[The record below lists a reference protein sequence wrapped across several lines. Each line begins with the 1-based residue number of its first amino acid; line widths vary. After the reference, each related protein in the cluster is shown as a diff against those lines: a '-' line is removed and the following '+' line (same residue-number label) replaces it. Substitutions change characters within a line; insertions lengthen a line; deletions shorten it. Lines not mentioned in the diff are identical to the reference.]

1 MAESLYVFPSP
12 PGPDAA
18 EWAGSPIGE
27 TNTITRTKGRTA
39 VHNKAVDETPG
50 LLEKLLGSA
59 REKMDSDP
67 SKVSTHD
74 VMIHGIRVH
83 ATMNSA
89 HLFDFWVDNWYSLEE
104 WTRLTGQKV
113 PDEPQVFVYAFH
125 GVEKEQEAAYYSRA
139 KSTIVFF
146 NTSYYG
152 QLKSWVL
159 GAVGRILAHEFGFHS
174 IHGACVEKEGKGIL
188 YIAPTGTGKS
198 TSSYGLMTFP
208 KTRFHSDDWVYVR
221 YTYATRDGRRVFLTH
236 AKGTNGSSARG
247 YRVYAWVEGHSRDQ
261 EAELSGMGLDNRPVQ
276 LHMKDL
282 NLGQPVRAYAYTSE
296 KVYYLR
302 TNLAENF
309 PLCSFQILASK
320 GENIPDVTSKALD
333 AFKPTIADMVK
344 DILSFDGASDGAA
357 AGGPDLR
364 SLPRAE
370 LESICGRMIVFDNA
384 RSMLD
389 IARVLPTERVFTN
402 PMEPVALAA
411 VMLLKRDRDD
421 SKILDNLTLDQFM
434 ERLLIGETPDKKR
447 ETAYNAYRAVID
459 EVERAHIESLATQAG
474 KGSETLYSLYRKSSN
489 VPDSLEEEFE
499 LFRVMH
505 QAVRCY
511 DLNTVLQNDPTV
523 KNKRQAVERTIQ
535 LIAHTLDREPHEVHL
550 TLDDYAKFLA

>member
-1 MAESLYVFPSP
+1 
-12 PGPDAA
+12 
-18 EWAGSPIGE
+18 
-27 TNTITRTKGRTA
+27 
-39 VHNKAVDETPG
+39 
-50 LLEKLLGSA
+50 
-59 REKMDSDP
+59 
-67 SKVSTHD
+67 
-74 VMIHGIRVH
+74 
-83 ATMNSA
+83 
-89 HLFDFWVDNWYSLEE
+89 
-104 WTRLTGQKV
+104 
-113 PDEPQVFVYAFH
+113 
-125 GVEKEQEAAYYSRA
+125 
-139 KSTIVFF
+139 
-146 NTSYYG
+146 
-152 QLKSWVL
+152 
-159 GAVGRILAHEFGFHS
+159 
-174 IHGACVEKEGKGIL
+174 
-188 YIAPTGTGKS
+188 
-198 TSSYGLMTFP
+198 
-208 KTRFHSDDWVYVR
+208 
-221 YTYATRDGRRVFLTH
+221 
-236 AKGTNGSSARG
+236 
-247 YRVYAWVEGHSRDQ
+247 
-261 EAELSGMGLDNRPVQ
+261 MGLDNRPVQ

-523 KNKRQAVERTIQ
+523 KDKRQAVERTIQ